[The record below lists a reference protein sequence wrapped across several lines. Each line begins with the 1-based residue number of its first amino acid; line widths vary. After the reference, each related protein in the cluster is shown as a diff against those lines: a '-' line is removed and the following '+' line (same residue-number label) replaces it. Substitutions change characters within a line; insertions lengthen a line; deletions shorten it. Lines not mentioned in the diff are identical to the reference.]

1 MTKGDIELIDDQTA
15 KDLGLRKPSA
25 ELIQLI
31 KECGKIGTKLSG
43 VFERMKEKAKEEGFT
58 DQETISLF
66 KIYLRGALT
75 PNQIRWYLIE
85 KEKRNLKKQLEIKD
99 DKNKNIQIR
108 SKVQVQ
114 EAEIITDTDHKTKT
128 IELDNAEVESIQD
141 LRATVDTQQQY
152 ISTLE
157 EKVQEKQEVTQQQNQ
172 IRVKISVSQL
182 YRDVLMMRNS
192 NAIYTNILIDNN
204 KYVKLEPV

>member
-1 MTKGDIELIDDQTA
+1 MTKGNIELVDNDTA
-15 KDLGLRKPSA
+15 KDLGLRKPSQ

-31 KECGKIGTKLSG
+31 KDCGKLGTKLSTL
-43 VFERMKEKAKEEGFT
+43 FDRMKERAKQEGFSEE
-58 DQETISLF
+58 ETLSLF

-75 PNQIRWYLIE
+75 PSQIRWYLVD
-85 KEKRNLKKQLEIKD
+85 KEKRNLRKQLELKD
-99 DKNKNIQIR
+99 KENKNIQIR
-108 SKVQVQ
+108 SQVQ
-114 EAEIITDTDHKTKT
+114 IQDAEIVSETKN
-128 IELDNAEVESIQD
+128 IELESTPESIQD

-157 EKVQEKQEVTQQQNQ
+157 EKVQEKEEVARSQNQ

>member
-1 MTKGDIELIDDQTA
+1 MTKGNVELIDDQTA
-15 KDLGLRKPSA
+15 KDLGLRKPSN
-25 ELIQLI
+25 ELIALI
-31 KECGKIGTKLSG
+31 KECGKVGTKLSN
-43 VFERMKEKAKEEGFT
+43 VFEKMKQKATEEGFT
-58 DQETISLF
+58 EHETISLM
-66 KIYLRGALT
+66 KIYLRGALS

-85 KEKRNLKKQLEIKD
+85 KEKRNLKKQLELKD
-99 DKNKNIQIR
+99 KENQNKNIQIR
-108 SKVQVQ
+108 SQVQ
-114 EAEIITDTDHKTKT
+114 IQDAELVSETKT
-128 IELDNAEVESIQD
+128 IPLDTNQEVESIQD

-157 EKVQEKQEVTQQQNQ
+157 EKVQEKEEVARSQNQ